1 MIAQQFWLPRPTTAV
16 PYTRACSRRRGE
28 RKRGREGDKG
38 QGREEEKEEG
48 GVAYPEGMVLQ
59 TAATDLNS
67 LRPHS
72 SPGTLAVT
80 RTAVSHEHLQLCVNG
95 RQI

>member
-1 MIAQQFWLPRPTTAV
+1 MR
-16 PYTRACSRRRGE
+16 
-28 RKRGREGDKG
+28 GDKG

-48 GVAYPEGMVLQ
+48 GVAYPDGMVLQ

-67 LRPHS
+67 PRPHS